1 MLVLLH
7 LSDTRNRC
15 ISQDVHSVVHLQV
28 ALLSIVFTATI
39 ILGNASLRFIAVS
52 FNQAIG
58 ATTPL
63 FTALL
68 SFVMQ
73 GNRESMGTYLA
84 LIPVVLG
91 IVIATGFEPSF
102 HMLGFLVCVS
112 ATALRGFKTVFQVL
126 PYTVF
131 TYFMNC
137 HGLKFCMSCARSS
150 LCPHCMP
157 VHYPTSTA
165 PTVSRTST

>member
-1 MLVLLH
+1 MYGIYLVTSMLVVGCGVQQSVFWRCLVQLVV
-7 LSDTRNRC
+7 LRSSDPRNRC
-15 ISQDVHSVVHLQV
+15 ILQDAHYAFYLQV
-28 ALLSIVFTATI
+28 ALLSLVFTATI
-39 ILGNASLRFIAVS
+39 ILGNASLRFIPVS

-68 SFVMQ
+68 SFLMQ

-91 IVIATGFEPSF
+91 IIIATGFEPSF

-126 PYTVF
+126 P
-131 TYFMNC
+131 
-137 HGLKFCMSCARSS
+137 
-150 LCPHCMP
+150 
-157 VHYPTSTA
+157 
-165 PTVSRTST
+165 